1 MRDQKVK
8 MKCLWCLLCVI
19 AIVASAPQ
27 VQLTEWLDR
36 FIESLRNTDNIK
48 ETLSTFINESR
59 LGFGK

>member
-1 MRDQKVK
+1 